1 MSLLFSILCQKLS
14 ILRFNPGRNHS
25 HERRGFGQGGSHM
38 PHPARVYA
46 SSIEEGRI
54 TLQQLLNN
62 YSTIRIEYR
71 VSFEII
77 RKCYQFYY

>member
-62 YSTIRIEYR
+62 YSNN
-71 VSFEII
+71 
-77 RKCYQFYY
+77 